1 MLRSLKHVIV
11 TYALFKSK
19 YADFFFVFV
28 LAIIVLYSYVSMSFN
43 DSLVWY
49 ILMKPVLDVWIKI
62 VEVYGLRLG
71 LGF

>member
-1 MLRSLKHVIV
+1 
-11 TYALFKSK
+11 
-19 YADFFFVFV
+19 
-28 LAIIVLYSYVSMSFN
+28 MSFN

-49 ILMKPVLDVWIKI
+49 ILMKPVLDVGIKI

>member
-1 MLRSLKHVIV
+1 
-11 TYALFKSK
+11 
-19 YADFFFVFV
+19 
-28 LAIIVLYSYVSMSFN
+28 MSFN

-49 ILMKPVLDVWIKI
+49 ILMKPVLDVGTKI